1 MAVPGEVGHL
11 VAAREADW
19 DSGARF
25 SAYEVFTE
33 EAELKRPF
41 QPHKRRRAKR
51 HGFRHRMAT
60 RSGRAVLKAR
70 RLKGRHRLAA

>member
-1 MAVPGEVGHL
+1 M
-11 VAAREADW
+11 
-19 DSGARF
+19 
-25 SAYEVFTE
+25 
-33 EAELKRPF
+33 KRPF

-60 RSGRAVLKAR
+60 RSGRAVLSAR